1 MTQTTSARKRIS
13 IVTPTYNEELNV
25 RDCYVAL
32 RRLFETEL
40 PEYDYE
46 HIFTDNGSSD
56 GTVGILRELAH
67 NDRRVKVIV
76 NARNFGPFRS
86 VFNALLS
93 TSGDA
98 VVVFMPADLQDP
110 PALIPQFVRLWET
123 GHEVVHGIRANRE
136 EGFLMRNIRRV
147 YYKTVSRL
155 AEITIPPNVS
165 EFQLIDRVVVEWL
178 RKCDDYY
185 PYVRG
190 MIANCG
196 FRTAGIPFTWKAR
209 QKGFSKLRL
218 YHLIDQGLNGIIS
231 FSNVP
236 MRFCMLFGMLIAGL
250 SLLYATVTAVLAI
263 VYFRQLA
270 EPGIPTLIVALFF
283 FGGVQLFFLGLLGE
297 YVSAIHSQVRKRP
310 MVIERE
316 RINFE
321 QKTDA
326 PAV

>member
-1 MTQTTSARKRIS
+1 VTQTSPAKRCIS
-13 IVTPTYNEELNV
+13 IITPTFNEELNANE
-25 RDCYVAL
+25 CYMVL
-32 RRLFETEL
+32 RKLFDTEL
-40 PEYDYE
+40 PEYEYE
-46 HIFTDNGSSD
+46 HIFADNGSTD
-56 GTVGILRELAH
+56 GTVGILRELAR

-110 PALIPQFVRLWET
+110 PALIPQFVRLWEA
-123 GHEVVHGIRANRE
+123 GNEIVYGIRKDRE
-136 EGFLMRNIRRV
+136 EGVLMRIIRRI
-147 YYKTVSRL
+147 YYQTVSHL
-155 AEITIPPNVS
+155 SEISIPPEVS
-165 EFQLIDRVVVEWL
+165 EFQLVDRVIIEWL

-196 FRTAGIPFTWKAR
+196 FRATGIPFTWTAR
-209 QKGFSKLRL
+209 KKGFSKLRL

-236 MRFCMLFGMLIAGL
+236 LRLCMLAGMLIAAL
-250 SLLYATVTAVLAI
+250 SLLYATLTGVLSI
-263 VYFRQLA
+263 IYFRELA
-270 EPGIPTLIVALFF
+270 APGIPILIVALFF
-283 FGGVQLFFLGLLGE
+283 FGGAQLFFLGLLGE

-310 MVIERE
+310 MVIERD

-321 QKTDA
+321 K
-326 PAV
+326 